1 MPTINRRQFLQTV
14 VLTAASSTLLGCSD
28 DDNNGLT
35 LEDGNSLFPQ
45 GLASGDPK
53 SNSLIFWTRVV
64 DPALAGADTKV
75 LLQVSRQ
82 EDFSDLILEQEV
94 TAFAVHDHCV
104 RVKVQNLSAYTTYF
118 YRFIRVD
125 GDRGLVSPI
134 GRSKTAPEAGS
145 DIPVRF
151 AFASCQ
157 DYIGRYYNTYA
168 MLLSY
173 AESNDVDF
181 IVHLGD
187 YIYETTGDPGFQT
200 STPDRAITFNDP
212 AQELEIKPEVYAAKS
227 LDGYRTLY
235 RTYRADPVMQKIH
248 QRFPMIIT
256 WDDHEFSD
264 DCYGNTAT
272 YFDEK
277 QAEQDLNRRQNAE
290 RAWLEYVPIDD
301 QGINETAVNILTT
314 GSDKLY
320 PNAQIYRN
328 FRYGKNCELQLLDL
342 RSFRSDHLI
351 PEDAFPA
358 TIVLTQSELEL
369 AFGPAFPQ
377 VAANFH
383 PYIDYNNLND
393 LQKGT
398 LQAATTGFYQQ
409 SGVAE
414 AQASS
419 QAQRVL
425 TGDLDAEFLNQLFAA
440 ASASA
445 LAIDTTDLPRGMSY
459 FLLGKTTGY
468 DSVGSRYL
476 VVQSTY
482 DLYAQLNAL
491 LQKRA
496 NRLIDSQQRLVL
508 ETNLQQSDATWKIV
522 GNSISSTSM
531 VLDLTVDPATLQ
543 NPDAQIAL
551 TAIQTTPELQVLAQ
565 RFYLNVDQWDGFPTE
580 RAELIELYRQIG
592 NVILLA
598 GDIHSSFVTT
608 HSDSVFE
615 FTGTSITSS
624 TFQSILKSQI
634 NGTSLSQIPGI
645 NGLIDE
651 LPNLLVRAP
660 GIPGQNPI
668 QQQIDYVNTSF
679 NGIVVLTLNADSAE
693 AEYLL
698 LPESEIF
705 KNRYGEGAALLSE
718 ATRKRFRIANGQLT
732 AL

>member
-1 MPTINRRQFLQTV
+1 MSIFNRRQFLQTI
-14 VLTAASSTLLGCSD
+14 VLTAASTTLIGCSD
-28 DDNNGLT
+28 DDDNSLT
-35 LEDGNSLFPQ
+35 LQDGRALFPQ
-45 GLASGDPK
+45 GVASGDPK
-53 SNSLIFWTRVV
+53 PNSLIFWTRVV

-75 LLQVSRQ
+75 LLQISRN
-82 EDFSDLILEQEV
+82 ENFSDFILDQEV
-94 TAFAVHDHCV
+94 TALAIHDHCL
-104 RVKVQNLSAYTTYF
+104 RVKVKNLSPYTTYY
-118 YRFIRVD
+118 YRFIRVN

-134 GRSKTAPEAGS
+134 GRSKTAPEAS
-145 DIPVRF
+145 SNVPVRF

-157 DYIGRYYNTYA
+157 DYIGRYYNTYE
-168 MLLSY
+168 MLLRY
-173 AESNDVDF
+173 AESNDIDF

-200 STPDRAITFNDP
+200 ITQDRTIAFKNP
-212 AQELEIKPEVYAAKS
+212 SQELEIAKDVFAAKS
-227 LDGYRTLY
+227 LEGYRTLY
-235 RTYRADPVMQKIH
+235 RAYRADPVMQKIH
-248 QRFPMIIT
+248 ARFPMIIT

-277 QAEQDLNRRQNAE
+277 RNEQDLTRRQNAE

-301 QGINETAVNILTT
+301 QSVNANVLNILSTA
-314 GSDKLY
+314 SDKLY
-320 PNAQIYRN
+320 PNAKIYRN

-358 TIVLTQSELEL
+358 TIVLNQTELTL

-377 VAANFH
+377 FAANFA
-383 PYIDYNNLND
+383 PYINFNALNA

-398 LQAATTGFYQQ
+398 LQAVVTGFY
-409 SGVAE
+409 SGVD
-414 AQASS
+414 QATAAA

-425 TGDLDAEFLNQLFAA
+425 TGDLDANFLNQLFAA
-440 ASASA
+440 ANASA
-445 LAIDTTDLPRGMSY
+445 LAIDTADLPRGMSY
-459 FLLGKTTGY
+459 FLLGKTTGF

-476 VVQSTY
+476 VVQASY
-482 DLYAQLNAL
+482 DLYVQLNAL

-496 NRLIDSQQRLVL
+496 NRLLDTQQRLVL
-508 ETNLQQSDATWKIV
+508 ETNLRQSDATWKIV

-543 NPDAQIAL
+543 NPDARLAL
-551 TAIQTTPELQVLAQ
+551 TVIQNTPALQVLAQ

-580 RAELIELYRQIG
+580 RAELMEIYSQVG

-598 GDIHSSFVTT
+598 GDIHSSFVTS
-608 HSDSVFE
+608 HSNKVFE

-634 NGTSLSQIPGI
+634 NGTSLKDIPGI
-645 NGLIDE
+645 TGLIDE
-651 LPNLLVRAP
+651 LPNLLLREP
-660 GIPGQNPI
+660 GIPGQNAI
-668 QQQIDYVNTSF
+668 QQKIEYVNTQD
-679 NGIVVLTLNADSAE
+679 NGIVVMTLTANSAE

-698 LPESEIF
+698 LPESEVF
-705 KNRYGEGAALLSE
+705 KKRYGEGAALLNA
-718 ATRKRFRIANGQLT
+718 ATRKRFRITNGQLT